1 MITVTVFIDSGH
13 NTGIEMSGHAGS
25 AQNPEKDQDLV
36 CAAASA
42 LAINMA
48 NSVERFTDDTFRAD
62 TGENDG
68 YFRFMLDRPFSP
80 ESELLLNSLIFGLG
94 DLADTYG
101 ELYLTIRYQE
111 V

>member
-1 MITVTVFIDSGH
+1 MITVTVFADSGH
-13 NTGIEMSGHAGS
+13 NIGIEMSGHAGN
-25 AQNPEKDQDLV
+25 AQNPVNDQDLV

-42 LAINMA
+42 LALNMA
-48 NSVERFTDDTFRAD
+48 NSVGHFTDDTFKAKV
-62 TGENDG
+62 GEDDG
-68 YFRFMLDRPFSP
+68 YFSFMLVKPFSP
-80 ESELLLNSLIFGLG
+80 GSELLLDSLIFGLE